1 MKDSDAT
8 SHAPDPVLLI
18 DDDPAILKLLQEDL
32 ERAGHLTV
40 ALTDPLAALEEI
52 KKRHFSVIVSDQRMP
67 GLSGLNLLGQA
78 ARIQPSATRMLI
90 TGMMDI
96 ETVVDA
102 INTGEI
108 FRFIVKPWL
117 REEFL
122 AAIKNGVQRH
132 ELISHNE
139 HLQSATQA
147 MNDQLVELNR
157 SLEQQVKL
165 VAQKNAQLHNLN
177 DALEDNLVHT
187 MELCVHTMET
197 FYPLLGNRARR
208 TFQYCKTMS
217 EMLQLD
223 GAESR
228 VFESSALLYDIGLVG
243 VPRQIIRQ
251 WEEEPHSLSPAER
264 ALIEQ
269 HPILGQELTGFG
281 SNFQPVGKIIR
292 AHHEHF
298 DGTGYPDQLAGEN
311 IPWLA
316 RMLAVTVAF
325 VSSTHNDHET
335 MERIKAGAGTLYD
348 PQAVRIF
355 LRAQPAAVVP
365 RKERQVSL
373 AELRSGMVL
382 AKGIHTY
389 NGLLLVAQGQL
400 LNATYI
406 EKVLNHNRIQP
417 ITDSIVVYA

>member
-1 MKDSDAT
+1 
-8 SHAPDPVLLI
+8 
-18 DDDPAILKLLQEDL
+18 
-32 ERAGHLTV
+32 
-40 ALTDPLAALEEI
+40 
-52 KKRHFSVIVSDQRMP
+52 
-67 GLSGLNLLGQA
+67 
-78 ARIQPSATRMLI
+78 
-90 TGMMDI
+90 
-96 ETVVDA
+96 
-102 INTGEI
+102 
-108 FRFIVKPWL
+108 
-117 REEFL
+117 
-122 AAIKNGVQRH
+122 
-132 ELISHNE
+132 
-139 HLQSATQA
+139 
-147 MNDQLVELNR
+147 
-157 SLEQQVKL
+157 
-165 VAQKNAQLHNLN
+165 
-177 DALEDNLVHT
+177 
-187 MELCVHTMET
+187 MET

>member
-1 MKDSDAT
+1 MKDPDA
-8 SHAPDPVLLI
+8 SQKSMDPILLI
-18 DDDPAILKLLQEDL
+18 DDDQAVLDLLQEDL
-32 ERAGHLTV
+32 ERAGFGTV
-40 ALTDPLAALEEI
+40 AMTNPLNAMEEI
-52 KKRHFSVIVSDQRMP
+52 KQRNFSVIISDQRMP
-67 GLSGLNLLGQA
+67 GMSGLNLLGHA

-122 AAIKNGVQRH
+122 AAVKNGVQRH
-132 ELISHNE
+132 ELITHNA

-147 MNDQLVELNR
+147 MNQQLVELNR

-165 VAQKNAQLHNLN
+165 VAQKNSQLHNLN

-208 TFQYCKTMS
+208 AFQYCKSMS
-217 EMLQLD
+217 EMLRLD
-223 GAESR
+223 AEESR
-228 VFESSALLYDIGLVG
+228 VLESSALLYDIGLVG

-251 WEEEPHSLSPAER
+251 WEEEPGTLNPAER

-281 SNFQPVGKIIR
+281 NNLETVGKIIR
-292 AHHEHF
+292 AHHENF
-298 DGTGYPDQLAGEN
+298 DGSGYPDQLAGEN

-316 RMLAVTVAF
+316 RLLSVTAAF
-325 VSSTHNDHET
+325 VSCPHTDVEA
-335 MERIKAGAGTLYD
+335 MEAVKAGAGTNFD

-355 LRAQPAAVVP
+355 LRAQPSAVVP
-365 RKERQVSL
+365 RKERQASL
-373 AELRSGMVL
+373 SELRPGMVL

-389 NGLLLVAQGQL
+389 NGLLLVAQGQQ
-400 LNATYI
+400 LNATFI

-417 ITDSIVVYA
+417 ITDTVVVYA

>member
-1 MKDSDAT
+1 MKDPDANQKTSD
-8 SHAPDPVLLI
+8 PILVI
-18 DDDPAILKLLQEDL
+18 DDDPAVLTLLQDDL
-32 ERAGHLTV
+32 ERAGYFTV
-40 ALTDPLAALEEI
+40 TNTNPLQALEEI
-52 KKRHFSVIVSDQRMP
+52 KQRNFSVIISDQRMP
-67 GLSGLNLLGQA
+67 GLSGLNLLAQA
-78 ARIQPSATRMLI
+78 ARIQPSATRILI

-122 AAIKNGVQRH
+122 AAVKNGVQRH
-132 ELISHNE
+132 ELINHNA
-139 HLQSATQA
+139 HLQSATQS
-147 MNDQLVELNR
+147 MNEQLIELNR

-165 VAQKNAQLHNLN
+165 VAQKNSQLHNLN

-208 TFQYCKTMS
+208 AFQFCKSMS

-223 GAESR
+223 GEESR
-228 VFESSALLYDIGLVG
+228 VLESSALLYDIGLVG

-251 WEEEPHSLSPAER
+251 WEEEPETLGPAER

-281 SNFQPVGKIIR
+281 SNLEAVGKIIR
-292 AHHEHF
+292 AHHENF
-298 DGTGYPDQLAGEN
+298 DGSGYPDQLAGES

-316 RMLAVTVAF
+316 RLLAVTAGY
-325 VSSTHNDHET
+325 VSNPLTDLEAI
-335 MERIKAGAGTLYD
+335 EAVKAGAGTLYD
-348 PQAVRIF
+348 PQAVRLF
-355 LRAQPAAVVP
+355 LRVLPTAVVP
-365 RKERQVSL
+365 RKERQVLLS
-373 AELRSGMVL
+373 ELRPGMVL
-382 AKGIHTY
+382 AKGIHTF
-389 NGLLLVAQGQL
+389 NGLLLVAEGQE

-417 ITDSIVVYA
+417 ITDIVVVYS